1 MLYYD
6 ITDISE
12 GVNPIKTNKRREC
25 ILFCYLFY
33 NHGFKFQ
40 DNACNGC
47 HVSMQLKKYLI
58 Y

>member
-12 GVNPIKTNKRREC
+12 GVNPTKTNKSREC
-25 ILFCYLFY
+25 ILFWYLFF
-33 NHGFKFQ
+33 NHGLKFQ

-47 HVSMQLKKYLI
+47 HVSMQ
-58 Y
+58 